1 MADLKLPRLNKI
13 FISGRI
19 THDLELKFTPKG
31 TPVLRFSLANDR
43 GYKDESGQWQ
53 NQTTFIDIVV
63 WSERAENLT
72 KQAAKGTAV
81 LVEGRLESR
90 TYTDQNNQ
98 NRKIYEVVA
107 DNVQTL
113 EWRPRE
119 DGDAQAQDIPLPPD
133 PAQSPAAPTTNT
145 TDNLPF

>member
-1 MADLKLPRLNKI
+1 MADLRLPRLNRVI
-13 FISGRI
+13 ICGRI

-43 GYKDESGQWQ
+43 NYRDESGEWQ
-53 NQTTFIDIVV
+53 TQTSFFDVVV

-72 KQAAKGTAV
+72 KYAGKGTAV
-81 LVEGRLESR
+81 LVEGRLEAR
-90 TYTDQNNQ
+90 TYTDQNNI
-98 NRKIYEVVA
+98 NRKIWEIVA
-107 DNVQTL
+107 DSVQAL

-119 DGDAQAQDIPLPPD
+119 DSNVQAGDIPLPDD
-133 PAQSPAAPTTNT
+133 PSTGGETTST

>member
-1 MADLKLPRLNKI
+1 MADLRLPRLNRI
-13 FISGRI
+13 VICGRI

-31 TPVLRFSLANDR
+31 TPVLRFSLASDR

-53 NQTTFIDIVV
+53 TQTSFIDVVV

-72 KQAAKGTAV
+72 KYAGKGIAV

-90 TYTDQNNQ
+90 TYVDQNNQ
-98 NRKIYEVVA
+98 NRKIYEIVA
-107 DNVQTL
+107 DSVQAM

-119 DGDAQAQDIPLPPD
+119 DGSTQAEDIPLPQEPNVAAEA
-133 PAQSPAAPTTNT
+133 PANT

>member
-1 MADLKLPRLNKI
+1 MADLRLPRLNRVI
-13 FISGRI
+13 MCGRI

-43 GYKDESGQWQ
+43 GYRDESGEWQ
-53 NQTTFIDIVV
+53 TQTSFFDVVV

-72 KQAAKGTAV
+72 KFAGKGTAV

-90 TYTDQNNQ
+90 TYTDQNNI
-98 NRKIYEVVA
+98 NRKIWEIVA
-107 DNVQTL
+107 DSVQAL

-119 DGDAQAQDIPLPPD
+119 DGNVQADDIPLPD
-133 PAQSPAAPTTNT
+133 EPTSSAEPTST